1 MKKKM
6 KKNRPSFYMTV
17 LCFLFFGLC
26 SCGSMPSSVEVNVS
40 IAKKPELD
48 LAPIEE
54 IIITDFLQKKEKPDF
69 DINKEIKEYF
79 AQELK
84 METKK
89 RVKLE
94 PAGVAD
100 EKNFKEK
107 EFWINLSENEKKGII
122 ITGTVEYKSEIRKAL
137 VKDKKKFEDPFS
149 YEDRFAQRNMY
160 SLILDLYF
168 IDSQTGEILFQ
179 RKFSDTKNYEN
190 PNQTPAFAFYDL
202 IFSVKEKVFRDIL
215 AGTSVQKRHLILK

>member
-1 MKKKM
+1 M
-6 KKNRPSFYMTV
+6 KKNKTGFYITL
-17 LCFLFFGLC
+17 LCFLFFCLNSC
-26 SCGSMPSSVEVNVS
+26 SSMSQVEVS
-40 IAKKPELD
+40 TYIAKKPEVN
-48 LAPIEE
+48 LALFEE

-69 DINKEIKEYF
+69 DINNEIKEYF
-79 AQELK
+79 AQE
-84 METKK
+84 MRIETKK

-94 PAGVAD
+94 QAGAED

-107 EFWINLSENEKKGII
+107 EFWVNLSDNEKKGII
-122 ITGTVEYKSEIRKAL
+122 VTGTFEYKSEIRKAL
-137 VKDKKKFEDPFS
+137 IKDKKKFEDPFS

-179 RKFSDTKNYEN
+179 RKFSDTKTFEN

-202 IFSVKEKVFRDIL
+202 LFSIKEKVFHDIL
-215 AGTSVQKRHLILK
+215 AEPSVQKRYLILK

>member
-6 KKNRPSFYMTV
+6 KKNKTGFYIIL
-17 LCFLFFGLC
+17 LCFLFFCLYSC
-26 SCGSMPSSVEVNVS
+26 SSMSQVEVS
-40 IAKKPELD
+40 THIAKKPEVD
-48 LAPIEE
+48 LSLFEE

-69 DINKEIKEYF
+69 DINNEIKEYF
-79 AQELK
+79 AQE
-84 METKK
+84 MRIETKK

-94 PAGVAD
+94 QSGAED

-107 EFWINLSENEKKGII
+107 EFWINLSDNGKKGII
-122 ITGTVEYKSEIRKAL
+122 VTGTFEYKSEIRKAL
-137 VKDKKKFEDPFS
+137 IKDKKKFEDPFS

-168 IDSQTGEILFQ
+168 IDSQTGELLFQ
-179 RKFSDTKNYEN
+179 RKFSDTKTFEN

-202 IFSVKEKVFRDIL
+202 LFSIKEKVFRDIL
-215 AGTSVQKRHLILK
+215 AEPRVQKRYLILK